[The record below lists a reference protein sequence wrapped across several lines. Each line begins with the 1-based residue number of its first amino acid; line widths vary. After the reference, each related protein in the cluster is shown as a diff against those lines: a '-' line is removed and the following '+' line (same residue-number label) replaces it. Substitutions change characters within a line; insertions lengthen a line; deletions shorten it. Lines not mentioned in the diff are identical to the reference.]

1 MDNDGAPG
9 NLSRVLE
16 FELDAQN
23 QVATQVWSYV
33 ASPSVYT
40 FVFGE
45 PLRFDDGSTF
55 INWGAAG
62 QLERVDP
69 AGNSL
74 WKLNTSAGFAFGFH
88 TLTDSLYSGGTLPA
102 GLSGT

>member
-9 NLSRVLE
+9 NESRVLE
-16 FELDAQN
+16 YALDLQN
-23 QVATQVWSYV
+23 QVATEVWSYV
-33 ASPSVYT
+33 ASPSLYT

-62 QLERVDP
+62 QLERLDA
-69 AGNSL
+69 AGTSI
-74 WKLNTSAGFAFGFH
+74 WQVNTSAGYAFAFH
-88 TLTDSLYSGGTLPA
+88 TLADSLYAGAALPA

>member
-1 MDNDGAPG
+1 MDNDGAG
-9 NLSRVLE
+9 GHKSRVLE
-16 FELDAQN
+16 YELDLAN
-23 QVATQVWSYV
+23 KVATQVWSY
-33 ASPSVYT
+33 AANPTVYT

-62 QLERVDP
+62 QMERLD
-69 AGNSL
+69 
-74 WKLNTSAGFAFGFH
+74 SAGTSIWKMNTGVGYVFGFH
-88 TLTDSLYSGGTLPA
+88 TLVDSLYSGGALPA